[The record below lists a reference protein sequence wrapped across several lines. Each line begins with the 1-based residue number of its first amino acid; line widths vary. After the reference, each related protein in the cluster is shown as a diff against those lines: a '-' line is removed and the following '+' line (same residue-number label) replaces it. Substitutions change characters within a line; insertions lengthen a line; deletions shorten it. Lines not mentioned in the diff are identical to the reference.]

1 MTANILRILEV
12 NLPLIEM
19 REFYGMGY
27 IRNKKNDNAILIM
40 SPWDKELTLSYLID
54 RGFFEKNPANI
65 DRILINF
72 EDEED

>member
-19 REFYGMGY
+19 REFDGMGY
-27 IRNKKNDNAILIM
+27 IRNKNDNAILIM

-65 DRILINF
+65 DGILINF
-72 EDEED
+72 EDEEN